1 MTVWSADPGTTAAE
15 PATASRRIGR
25 ERFDFILA
33 CVTLAAFSGPG
44 MMFLGLTD
52 DPNAPPTPL
61 LRLFWPP
68 VYGLALVVLARRWR
82 PVGRA
87 WLAGAV
93 VLAPALWAWATQ
105 FWSLAPDDTSRRGL
119 ALFMTTLFGFILGG
133 GFSARTLVK
142 IVATTMFWLALGSA
156 ASAVLAPRYG
166 VEQVINQG
174 CWRGLWDT
182 KNALAAFMA
191 VGAIAGA
198 SAATLPGPGRR
209 FWIASFGLC
218 LFDLLMS
225 RGKTSLVCLLL
236 ALVLLA
242 IYHLGR
248 GGPLRA
254 VAVAWTAGAVGL
266 WGGLAAVLK
275 PELFF
280 HAIGKDPTLTGR
292 TEIWTALL
300 QQVAERPVGGYGFGA
315 FWNKD
320 SVPAKIIASR
330 TGWAAP
336 EAHNAWLDLL
346 AQVGGVGVVLTGA
359 GCLIGLVLA
368 FLPRRRDDGMF
379 ASVYVVSFLGLTM
392 AESVLLSPNSL
403 VWAAFV
409 AVLTNLMAEPP
420 ATEDLEPVAT
430 GRRLSAAPA
439 GSLRPA

>member
-1 MTVWSADPGTTAAE
+1 MTAWS
-15 PATASRRIGR
+15 PALSATSTASTGWRAPSR
-25 ERFDFILA
+25 ERIDFVLA

-52 DPNAPPTPL
+52 DPSAPPTPL

-68 VYGLALVVLARRWR
+68 VYGLAILLLARRWR

-87 WLAGAV
+87 WLAGLV
-93 VLAPALWAWATQ
+93 MLAPALWAWATQ

-119 ALFMTTLFGFILGG
+119 ALFMTTLFGVVLGA
-133 GFSARTLVK
+133 GFPGRTLVR
-142 IVATTMFWLALGSA
+142 IVAATLFWLALGSA
-156 ASAVLAPRYG
+156 ATAVLMPRYG

-198 SAATLPGPGRR
+198 AAATLPGPGRR
-209 FWIASFGLC
+209 FWIAAFAAC

-242 IYHLGR
+242 VYHLGR
-248 GGPLRA
+248 QGPLRA
-254 VAVAWTAGAVGL
+254 VLVAWTAGAAGL
-266 WGGLAAVLK
+266 WGGLAMLVK

-300 QQVAERPVGGYGFGA
+300 QQVAERPVSGYGFGA
-315 FWNKD
+315 FWNKE
-320 SVPAKIIASR
+320 SIPAKIIAAQ

-346 AQVGGVGVVLTGA
+346 AQVGGVGIVLAGL
-359 GCLIGLVLA
+359 GCLIGLALA
-368 FLPRRRDDGMF
+368 FRPARRDDGMF

-409 AVLTNLMAEPP
+409 AVVVNLM
-420 ATEDLEPVAT
+420 
-430 GRRLSAAPA
+430 GSSRRFEAPA
-439 GSLRPA
+439 VAGVAPTCGVAG